1 MAVKKNEVSPPKH
14 YVLDTNVLL
23 HDPQSMF
30 QFENNVVHIPVEV
43 LEELDRFKSENTT
56 RGANAREVHRRLSE
70 RFRTTEQMK
79 VGVRLEN
86 GGFLQIRIN
95 PKLKFDDHGWQL
107 ISESPRFAELRKLFP
122 DLTVSDNRILASAV
136 YLADTNS
143 ARTILVTKDINMQL
157 KARVLGV
164 EAQDYRT
171 DRVEDGDIRRTQRKS
186 TQEEYESIDIDGY
199 ALQAFASQDF
209 LSLPQAA
216 QLPVNHYLLLRNAEE
231 PTHGVPARHVGGGTF
246 RKLRHEHI
254 VIRNG
259 RSLTAANL
267 GQRFLLD
274 ALYDPAISLVTVYG
288 KAGTGKTLLSVGA
301 ALEQVH
307 TGEYEKMLITR
318 VIMPTGRD
326 IGFLPGKT
334 EEKMQPWVQPAYD
347 ALELLLSRPRKPEHF
362 DHKKASKR
370 KQAPGGGG
378 PKPIITPS
386 PSAPQN
392 NGGSK
397 IARPWEPLMQTGV
410 LEIEAI
416 AHIRGRSIPRAIFIV
431 DEAQQLTPHEAK
443 TLVTRM
449 GKGSKIILIGDL
461 AQIDNPY
468 VDAHTN
474 GLVFTRNRLQGQA
487 FMAHVNLFK
496 GERSEMAEVAANLM

>member
-1 MAVKKNEVSPPKH
+1 MAIKKTDISPVKH
-14 YVLDTNVLL
+14 YVLDTNVLI

-30 QFENNVVHIPVEV
+30 QFEDNVVWVPVEV
-43 LEELDRFKSENTT
+43 LEELDRFKAESTT

-70 RFRTTEQMK
+70 RFRTTEQMRK
-79 VGVRLEN
+79 GVVLEN
-86 GGFLQIRIN
+86 GGRLHVFIN
-95 PKLKFDDHGWQL
+95 PALKHQGKEWKLL
-107 ISESPRFAELRKLFP
+107 EESPRSRMALDLFP
-122 DLTVSDNRILASAV
+122 DLDSTDNRILASAA
-136 YLADTNS
+136 YLADTQSDS
-143 ARTILVTKDINMQL
+143 AILVTKDINMQL
-157 KARVLGV
+157 KARTLGL

-171 DRVEDGDIRRTQRKS
+171 DRVEDNDIRRTQRRS
-186 TQEEYESIDIDGY
+186 VQDEYEAIDVPGHT
-199 ALQAFASQDF
+199 LHAFASQEHI
-209 LSLPQAA
+209 LLPEIKGLHPNQY
-216 QLPVNHYLLLRNAEE
+216 VLLRNEE
-231 PTHGVPARHVGGGTF
+231 EHSHGVPARHIRDGEF
-246 RKLRHEHI
+246 RKLRRDHI
-254 VIRNG
+254 TIRGG
-259 RSLTAANL
+259 RTFQAANL

-274 ALYDPAISLVTVYG
+274 ALFDPSITLVTVYG

-301 ALEQVH
+301 ALEQVQ
-307 TGEYEKMLITR
+307 GNDYEKMLITR

-326 IGFLPGKT
+326 IGFLPGRM

-347 ALELLLSRPRKPEHF
+347 ALEQLLAQPRKPEKF
-362 DHKKASKR
+362 ANKKQSSRKSPPPYAASSNG
-370 KQAPGGGG
+370 APSG
-378 PKPIITPS
+378 
-386 PSAPQN
+386 
-392 NGGSK
+392 K
-397 IARPWEPLMQTGV
+397 IARPYEPLLQAGL

-416 AHIRGRSIPRAIFIV
+416 AHIRGRSIPRAVFIV

-474 GLVFTRNRLQGQA
+474 GLVFTRNRLQGQH

>member
-1 MAVKKNEVSPPKH
+1 MAAKKHEVSPPKH

-30 QFENNVVHIPVEV
+30 QFENNVVHVPVEV
-43 LEELDRFKSENTT
+43 LEELDRFKSESTT

-70 RFRTTEQMK
+70 RFRTTEQMQS
-79 VGVRLEN
+79 GVRLDN
-86 GGFLQIRIN
+86 GGWLHIRIN

-107 ISESPRFAELRKLFP
+107 LSESPRFKELKSLFP
-122 DLTVSDNRILASAV
+122 DLSLSDNRILASAV
-136 YLADTNS
+136 YLADTQKQ
-143 ARTILVTKDINMQL
+143 RTILVTKDINMQL
-157 KARVLGV
+157 KARVLAI

-186 TQEEYESIDIDGY
+186 AQEEYEALDIDGY
-199 ALQAFASQDF
+199 ALQGFASEG
-209 LSLPQAA
+209 LMKLPDAA
-216 QLPVNHYLLLRNAEE
+216 QLPLNHYVLLRNKEE
-231 PTHGVPARHVGGGTF
+231 PSHGVPARHLGEGEF
-246 RKLRHEHI
+246 RRLRHDRI
-254 VIRNG
+254 TIRGG
-259 RSLTAANL
+259 RTLCAANL
-267 GQRFLLD
+267 GQRFFLD
-274 ALYDPAISLVTVYG
+274 ALCDPTLTLVTVYG

-301 ALEQVH
+301 ALEQVQQ
-307 TGEYEKMLITR
+307 GEYEKMLITR

-326 IGFLPGKT
+326 IGFLPGRM

-347 ALELLLSRPRKPEHF
+347 ALELLLSRPRKPELF
-362 DHKKASKR
+362 DNKKQSKR
-370 KQAPGGGG
+370 KEGVVKAP
-378 PKPIITPS
+378 T
-386 PSAPQN
+386 ATPQN
-392 NGGSK
+392 GLGSK
-397 IARPWEPLMQTGV
+397 GVRPWEPLMQSGV

-416 AHIRGRSIPRAIFIV
+416 AHIRGRSIPRAVFIV

-474 GLVFTRNRLQGQA
+474 GLVYTRNRLQGQP
-487 FMAHVNLFK
+487 FTAHVNLFK